1 MSTLLQ
7 DLRYGLRMLTK
18 NPGFTAVA
26 VVTLAL
32 GIGANTAVFSVM
44 NAARLRFLPVP
55 NPRQLVHLNTTGM
68 PAAATETGNPR
79 YTFNL
84 ASFEQLRAGHDVF
97 SDLTAF
103 VPLAIGKVAVRFGK
117 EPEEAAADMVS
128 GNFFSGLGVRLA
140 RGRAFTVDDET
151 RHSQVAV
158 LSYDYWTRRFA
169 RDPSVVGQT
178 IYIKSAPFTIIG
190 IAARGFIGVEP
201 GETQTDLWIPFQANS
216 NLKPWGRS
224 PQDQ

>member
-44 NAARLRFLPVP
+44 NAALLRFLPVP

-103 VPLAIGKVAVRFGK
+103 VPLAIGKVAVRSLWQGPGRGCRGHG
-117 EPEEAAADMVS
+117 ERELLLRPWRAPGART
-128 GNFFSGLGVRLA
+128 GVHC
-140 RGRAFTVDDET
+140 G
-151 RHSQVAV
+151 
-158 LSYDYWTRRFA
+158 
-169 RDPSVVGQT
+169 
-178 IYIKSAPFTIIG
+178 
-190 IAARGFIGVEP
+190 
-201 GETQTDLWIPFQANS
+201 
-216 NLKPWGRS
+216 
-224 PQDQ
+224 